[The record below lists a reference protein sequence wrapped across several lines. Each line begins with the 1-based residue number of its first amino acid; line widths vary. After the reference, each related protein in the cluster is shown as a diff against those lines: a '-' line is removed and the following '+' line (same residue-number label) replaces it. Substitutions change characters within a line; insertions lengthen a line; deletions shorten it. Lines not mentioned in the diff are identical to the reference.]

1 MLNYKSG
8 IPSLLL
14 KKIRNK
20 DEIQNFKRCL
30 VQDAKLLV
38 FLPQNSPIP
47 MSSSFEKYQKRRLIS
62 SYFSVVI
69 SISLVL
75 FLLGLL
81 GLLVLNSKKVADYFK
96 EQIAITVFL
105 KDSAKEV
112 EITQLK
118 QSLALAEYTKSATFV
133 SKEDAA
139 KEHQETLGENFIEYL
154 GENPLQN
161 SIDVYIL
168 ADYVTPQKME
178 EITNELKGKNFVD
191 DVIYDKPLIA
201 QLTENVKRISFW
213 VLVISGIFTFIA
225 VLLINSSIRLSIYAK
240 RFTIKTM
247 QMVGATKKFI
257 RQPFVWKSVR
267 FGIIG
272 AIVAMIGMGLVLYYL
287 NQSFPQLQLLGDP
300 VLLAILFV
308 FILLMGIL
316 ITWIST
322 FIATQRFLN
331 LRTDDLYY

>member
-1 MLNYKSG
+1 
-8 IPSLLL
+8 
-14 KKIRNK
+14 
-20 DEIQNFKRCL
+20 
-30 VQDAKLLV
+30 
-38 FLPQNSPIP
+38 

-105 KDSAKEV
+105 KDTAKEI

-118 QSLALAEYTKSATFV
+118 QSLALAEYTKSAAFV

-139 KEHQETLGENFIEYL
+139 NEHQETLGENFIEYL

-168 ADYVTPQKME
+168 ADYVTPEKME
-178 EITNELKGKNFVD
+178 EITSELKSKGFVD

-213 VLVISGIFTFIA
+213 ILVISGIFTFIA
-225 VLLINSSIRLSIYAK
+225 VLLINSSIRLSIYSK

-257 RQPFVWKSVR
+257 RKPFVWKSVR

-272 AIVAMIGMGLVLYYL
+272 AVVAMIGMGLVLYYL
-287 NQSFPQLQLLGDP
+287 NDSFPQLQLLGDP
-300 VLLAILFV
+300 ILLSVLFA
-308 FILLMGIL
+308 FILLMGII

>member
-1 MLNYKSG
+1 
-8 IPSLLL
+8 
-14 KKIRNK
+14 
-20 DEIQNFKRCL
+20 
-30 VQDAKLLV
+30 
-38 FLPQNSPIP
+38 

-81 GLLVLNSKKVADYFK
+81 GLLILNSKKVADYFK

-118 QSLALAEYTKSATFV
+118 QSLALAEYTKSAVFV
-133 SKEDAA
+133 SKEEAA

-161 SIDVYIL
+161 SIDVYVL
-168 ADYVTPQKME
+168 ADYVTPEKME
-178 EITNELKGKNFVD
+178 EITNELKSKGFVD

-201 QLTENVKRISFW
+201 QLTENVKRITFW

-257 RQPFVWKSVR
+257 RRPFVWKSVR
-267 FGIIG
+267 LGIIG
-272 AIVAMIGMGLVLYYL
+272 ALVAMIGMALVLYYL
-287 NQSFPQLQLLGDP
+287 NESFPQLKLLGDP
-300 VLLAILFV
+300 IMLAMLFAFILF
-308 FILLMGIL
+308 MGMV